1 MKFKVTVQK
10 VYYVEHIVKAND
22 KDHALEIATEIE
34 MFMETNDETHYLSDW
49 DANEVSDDHA
59 VTYEPEQD
67 YLK

>member
-10 VYYVEHIVKAND
+10 VYYVEHVVKADD
-22 KDHALEIATEIE
+22 KDHALEIATEIG
-34 MFMETNDETHYLSDW
+34 MFMETNDETYYDSDW

>member
-10 VYYVEHIVKAND
+10 VYYVEHVVKADD
-22 KDHALEIATEIE
+22 KDHALEIASEIE
-34 MFMETNDETHYLSDW
+34 MFMETNDETYQDSDW
-49 DANEVSDDHA
+49 DAHEVSDDHI